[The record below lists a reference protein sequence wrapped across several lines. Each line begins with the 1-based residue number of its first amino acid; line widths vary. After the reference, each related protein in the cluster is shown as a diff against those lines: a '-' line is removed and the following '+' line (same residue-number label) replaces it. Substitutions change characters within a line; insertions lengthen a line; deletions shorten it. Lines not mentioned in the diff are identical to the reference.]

1 MRYFITTTTTTTTNI
16 PKVPF
21 GTLGFKRGV
30 ARNAFFKKH
39 NLAYEEVPLDV
50 DFLWWLPE
58 SYFEEI
64 YTLGGQL
71 VFEPSKEVQSLLEAF
86 EGQGFDIE
94 VYPQGYELD
103 YYWSRDLNIN
113 QVWMDLEGEVCSFPG
128 LLEEVLSRGIVI
140 IDDDSWKASR
150 LEARGALMAI
160 RYGLSFPNPQEPK
173 GFEAWICLLK
183 ALSLGKEEKYARRM
197 GYDSAKSMAQSLFP
211 RDWDWRGDP
220 IPNWFD

>member
-1 MRYFITTTTTTTTNI
+1 MRYFITTTTTTTNI

-21 GTLGFKRGV
+21 GTLGFKGGV

-64 YTLGGQL
+64 YTLGGEL
-71 VFEPSKEVQSLLEAF
+71 AFHPSKEVLNLLEAF
-86 EGQGFDIE
+86 KTQGLDIE
-94 VYPQGYELD
+94 VYPQGYEMD

-113 QVWMDLEGEVCSFPG
+113 QVWMDLEGGVHFFPG
-128 LLEEVLSRGIVI
+128 LLQEVLERGLVV

-150 LEARGALMAI
+150 LEARGL
-160 RYGLSFPNPQEPK
+160 
-173 GFEAWICLLK
+173 
-183 ALSLGKEEKYARRM
+183 
-197 GYDSAKSMAQSLFP
+197 
-211 RDWDWRGDP
+211 
-220 IPNWFD
+220 